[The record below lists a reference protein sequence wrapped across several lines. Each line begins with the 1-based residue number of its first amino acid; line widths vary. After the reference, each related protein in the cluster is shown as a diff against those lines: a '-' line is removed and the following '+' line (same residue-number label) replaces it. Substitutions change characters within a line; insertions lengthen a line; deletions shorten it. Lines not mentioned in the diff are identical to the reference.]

1 MQKILAAVLRTATIC
16 VIISTTYPKRSNN
29 MIEFQGKL
37 DENVSKTLNRHAVKK
52 LWWMFVLLSAVFIAL
67 GVAGIIVHEDI
78 SDLIAGIFLI
88 VIGVLFTPLVL
99 LISKPTQKK
108 IDKSMSVLSSDTTQ
122 TFQFYPDKIIIML
135 EKKRAGEEE
144 SEYSATTTAKYS
156 YFYKVE
162 ETRDNYFLRISRV
175 QYHVVNKCDLKQGT
189 LEELNSILSSNLG
202 AKFKGLR

>member
-1 MQKILAAVLRTATIC
+1 MCYNLHN
-16 VIISTTYPKRSNN
+16 ISKRSRN

-37 DENVSKTLNRHAVKK
+37 DSSVTNSINKHTFKK
-52 LWWMFVLLSAVFIAL
+52 LWWLFVLFSAVFVAL
-67 GVAGIIVHEDI
+67 GAMGIIVHEDI
-78 SDLIAGIFLI
+78 SDLIASLFLI
-88 VIGVLFTPLVL
+88 IIGVLFTPLVL
-99 LISKPTQKK
+99 LISKPTQKRL
-108 IDKSMSVLSSDTTQ
+108 DKSMSVLSSDTTQ
-122 TFQFYPDKIIIML
+122 TFQFYPDKIIVMQ

-144 SEYSATTTAKYS
+144 SEYSAMTTAKYS

-202 AKFKGLR
+202 ARFKGLR